1 MNIICY
7 FFFAYLDQLKDKREK
22 KRKDA
27 RKNAK
32 KENN

>member
-7 FFFAYLDQLKDKREK
+7 YYFAYLDQLKDRREK

-27 RKNAK
+27 RK
-32 KENN
+32 ENN